1 MKKIITIAAVA
12 SLLAV
17 LLALFVHAGPTGTPY
32 VDVSPDAWYADEV
45 LFVRERSI
53 MLGTSDTTFSPE
65 DRLTRAMYVT
75 LIYRLHGATDK
86 YASGFSDVPA
96 DTWYTDPVGW
106 AQKAGIVNG
115 YGDGTF
121 GPDREI
127 TRQELAAMT
136 ARYLKYAWVTLP
148 DENEAPRSFL
158 DSEKIEPWAAD
169 SFEEMRRIGLLRGD
183 PQGRANPES
192 TATRAETA
200 TMTARLVRALDEY
213 DPSPSIG
220 GKEIDSISFYCD
232 FMTDA
237 ERDEN
242 VRVLG
247 EKTGVP
253 VAVSETPDGA
263 AVRVTEDT
271 SLPRLA
277 YRLTEKDGVLTLAIP
292 TEFAADQ
299 ASVILDGVL
308 SARKVLT
315 VPVEYEENGSFTIPD
330 IEHVKGDVE
339 FFGETDKPPL
349 TYRVGEDVTFRITLL
364 RNGRLVRAPKLFWD
378 YSLDNGKRK
387 VGTEDGSTGQIII
400 TLPGCSVPGCG
411 MLTVKAVNV
420 KGIDLTTYGEAIF
433 TGGVVFNFEEIS
445 IAVPEPDDFDE
456 FWAGQLA
463 RLDAA
468 PPEILEEF
476 PAWREDDVFNYYSFK
491 ISTCDD
497 PAYILVTVPKNAE
510 PGSLEVY
517 VQYYGYGFGT
527 ADYVTRGNCI
537 CVSVNSHSKENLREG
552 AYYDQVRAELT
563 GFGFEDVAR
572 EDYYLLGMILRD
584 VQAIRFAT
592 TYFGD
597 LWNGVDVTVSG
608 GSMGGFRTC
617 AAAALC
623 PLVTHAD
630 TSITWMCDLGGSTVK
645 RSYGWIPDYTEAHAY
660 FDSVSFAERITCPT
674 SVYAGLGD
682 WTCVPSGVIAM
693 YNALKGEKT
702 ATFAQNAD
710 HGGRG
715 GPHSYTYVV
724 TGDEVPTGTSV
735 PIVDTGVAS
744 SPAS

>member
-1 MKKIITIAAVA
+1 MKKIITCAAVA
-12 SLLAV
+12 ALLAV
-17 LLALFVHAGPTGTPY
+17 LFALFVLAAPSGNPY

-45 LFVRERSI
+45 AFVREHSI
-53 MLGTSDTTFSPE
+53 MLGTSDTRFSPE

-75 LIYRLHGATDK
+75 LIYRLHGASDK
-86 YASGFSDVPA
+86 FDPAFTDVPS

-106 AQKAGIVNG
+106 AQKAGIVMG
-115 YGDGTF
+115 YEDGTF

-136 ARYLKYAWVTLP
+136 ARYLKYAWVTLS
-148 DENEAPRSFL
+148 DDVEAPASFA
-158 DSEKIEPWAAD
+158 DSEKIDSWAAD

-183 PQGRANPES
+183 PQGRANPGA

-200 TMTARLVRALDEY
+200 TMAARLKRAIDGY
-213 DPSPSIG
+213 SPAPSIG
-220 GKEIDSISFYCD
+220 GKEVESLSFYCD
-232 FMTDA
+232 FMTDE
-237 ERDEN
+237 ERAEN

-247 EKTGVP
+247 GKAGVP
-253 VAVSETPDGA
+253 TTASTSPDGA
-263 AVRVTEDT
+263 AVRVAEDT

-277 YRLTEKDGVLTLAIP
+277 YRLTEDDGVLTLSIP
-292 TEFAADQ
+292 TALAADR
-299 ASVILDGVL
+299 ASVIFDGVL
-308 SARKVLT
+308 SERKAFT
-315 VPVEYEENGSFTIPD
+315 APAGYEENGSFTLPD
-330 IEHVKGDVE
+330 VEYVKGDVE

-349 TYRVGEDVTFRITLL
+349 TYRVGEEVTFRISLL
-364 RNGRLVRAPKLFWD
+364 RNGRLVRAPKLLWD
-378 YSLDNGKRK
+378 YSVDGGRRR
-387 VGTEDGSTGQIII
+387 VGTVDGSTGQLII
-400 TLPGCSVPGCG
+400 TLPGGTVPGCG
-411 MLTVKAVNV
+411 MLTVNAVNTIGV
-420 KGIDLTTYGEAIF
+420 ELSTISEARF

-476 PAWREDDVFNYYSFK
+476 PAGRDDDDFDYYSFK

-497 PAYILVTVPKNAE
+497 PAYILVTVPKNRE
-510 PGSLEVY
+510 PGSLGIY
-517 VQYYGYGFGT
+517 AQYYGYGYGT
-527 ADYVTRGNCI
+527 ANYVTRDNCI

-563 GFGFEDVAR
+563 GFGFEDVPR

-584 VQAIRFAT
+584 VQAIRFVT

-597 LWNGVDVTVSG
+597 LWNGVDVTISG
-608 GSMGGFRTC
+608 GSMGGFQTC
-617 AAAALC
+617 AVAALC
-623 PLVTHAD
+623 PLVTRAEP
-630 TSITWMCDLGGSTVK
+630 SITWMCDLGGQITK

-660 FDSVSFAERITCPT
+660 FDSVSFAARITCPT
-674 SVYAGLGD
+674 SLYAALGD
-682 WTCVPSGVIAM
+682 WTCVPSGVIAS
-693 YNALKGEKT
+693 YNALRGEKT

-724 TGDEVPTGTSV
+724 NGDEVPTGTSV
-735 PIVDTGVAS
+735 PIVDTGVA
-744 SPAS
+744 P